1 MYSEEFDKIIH
12 YRRSNRSF
20 DPKIEVKDEVIEK
33 SLKRAILA
41 PNSSNMQL
49 WEFYWIKSTEELA
62 RLTPLCLN
70 QSAAKLQSIWLFLLP
85 EKTPGE
91 QELNGTTTSSKNHQG
106 RAQQLQKGLYYYKTD
121 SFCIYE

>member
-20 DPKIEVKDEVIEK
+20 YPKIEVKDEVIER

-70 QSAAKLQSIWLFLLP
+70 QSAAKSKHMVVLLP
-85 EKTPGE
+85 EKTSGKK
-91 QELNGTTTSSKNHQG
+91 ELNGTTKSSKNHKW
-106 RAQQLQKGLYYYKTD
+106 RAQ
-121 SFCIYE
+121 